1 MFVDGSG
8 YTIIEPGDDFIACA
22 EAMATEEFALYP
34 FPTAEAVRSA
44 ALAGFMPM
52 GANVLTPSGPRDI
65 LLAKLHRERC
75 ILDPADVRLTRSARA
90 AARRYALG
98 SNACFGRVLE
108 ACVEAHGDG
117 WLVPGLCSAMIAAH
131 DDRALS
137 GVAFVSVEL
146 WSLGDDGAPSELAA
160 GEIGYAIG
168 RSYASLTGFRSVSGA
183 GTVQLEALGAL
194 LALEGYVVW
203 DLGMELD
210 YKLALG
216 GRILPR
222 EAYRP
227 LLAEAY
233 AEPAS
238 RDGGASLAQGLEPI
252 PARNLVDR
260 LRSRRSR

>member
-8 YTIIEPGDDFIACA
+8 YTIIEPGDDFLSCA
-22 EAMATEEFALYP
+22 EAMSNEEFALYP

-52 GANVLTPSGPRDI
+52 GASVMTPSGPRDI

-75 ILDPADVRLTRSARA
+75 ILDPASVRLTRSARS

-98 SNACFGRVLE
+98 TNACFNRVLE
-108 ACVEAHGDG
+108 ACVAAHGDG
-117 WLVPGLCSAMIAAH
+117 WLVPGLCAAMLSAH
-131 DDRALS
+131 DDGALS
-137 GVAFVSVEL
+137 GVAFVSAEL
-146 WSLGDDGAPSELAA
+146 WSLGDDGEPRELAA

-194 LALEGYVVW
+194 LALEGYRVW

-216 GRILPR
+216 GRLLPR
-222 EAYRP
+222 ESYRP

-233 AEPAS
+233 AAPAGRS
-238 RDGGASLAQGLEPI
+238 GPGTLARGLEPVQ
-252 PARNLVDR
+252 ARALIDR